1 MIDVLV
7 KYLHWHYFEQSK
19 IILLAWKNLL
29 RFNLEYFS
37 IPTLLR
43 TFLWPWRKYEDSFTK
58 GFDLLKVLEVITFN
72 MMSRA
77 IGIMLRS
84 SLIIMGTLMEIFIL
98 FGGLLIFIIWLII
111 PALIVIGLWLGLKLI
126 F

>member
-43 TFLWPWRKYEDSFTK
+43 TFLWPWRKYEDSFAK

-84 SLIIMGTLMEIFIL
+84 SLIVMGILMEIFIL
-98 FGGLLIFIIWLII
+98 LGGLIIFIIWLII
-111 PALIVIGLWLGLKLI
+111 PVLIVIGLWLGLKLI